1 MEVGVVVLM
10 TVRDALVLE
19 VVKVRDDRIY
29 P

>member
-19 VVKVRDDRIY
+19 VVKVRDDKIY